1 MKFTKR
7 VDVKCSH
14 QNKKVREVMDVL
26 IDLIVGII
34 SQYICLLT
42 HHIVHFT
49 YKIIILFVKYV
60 SINLGKKER
69 KALVVRP

>member
-34 SQYICLLT
+34 SQYICISD
-42 HHIVHFT
+42 HHIVHYT
-49 YKIIILFVKYV
+49 KLYVNHILKSSKY
-60 SINLGKKER
+60 
-69 KALVVRP
+69 